1 MGDKLKP
8 SEMETLEFAMEVY
21 GGDDKIID
29 AKDLGLIC
37 RALNC
42 NPSLETLEKM
52 GATKKPGEKKMKM
65 DEILPIILELRKQ
78 KKDEGCYED
87 FVECLKLYDKA
98 GDGHM
103 MAAELPHMLL
113 SLGEKLTEPEVEEL
127 LEDCLDE
134 EDDEGQIIYDP
145 FLRRM
150 CELDPPL
157 KKKKK

>member
-113 SLGEKLTEPEVEEL
+113 SL
-127 LEDCLDE
+127 
-134 EDDEGQIIYDP
+134 
-145 FLRRM
+145 
-150 CELDPPL
+150 
-157 KKKKK
+157 